1 VCACACCQVCSS
13 FIPWDELKPL
23 FWICLCWDPFVK
35 KRATPFSC
43 PFWHNY
49 SRTIERPAGFTLLAD
64 VLLPLYVL
72 EIDGHVLPLWM
83 NVNTAISPRRLLPWW
98 RGTQS
103 WCHHTLSAA
112 CSCFSFFFS
121 LLPLLSAFLF
131 CCHRFQSNYLP
142 SPFHKY
148 LLHTH
153 SYSSW
158 VTRMQR
164 FFLLIH
170 FILLPLHIA
179 LVLSL
184 AEESQVSYCS
194 PLWLYRIVLTNK
206 SKVKAHFA
214 QYILSF
220 SFSGAFM
227 CICRL
232 NYTTFTKL
240 DQFACTVSSN
250 FGTNGSQRIELL
262 EQFGAKCFVGC

>member
-1 VCACACCQVCSS
+1 MSLSEGARGAPCACTYVCVCCQVCSS

-23 FWICLCWDPFVK
+23 FWICVCVATPLWK

-49 SRTIERPAGFTLLAD
+49 SRTMECPAGFTPLAD

-83 NVNTAISPRRLLPWW
+83 NVNTAISPRCLLPWR

-112 CSCFSFFFS
+112 CGCFSFFFLP
-121 LLPLLSAFLF
+121 LLSLLSAFLF

-158 VTRMQR
+158 VTRMQHFFPSYSLYPPPPSTSLLFSHPLRNLR
-164 FFLLIH
+164 FL
-170 FILLPLHIA
+170 
-179 LVLSL
+179 
-184 AEESQVSYCS
+184 
-194 PLWLYRIVLTNK
+194 IVL
-206 SKVKAHFA
+206 
-214 QYILSF
+214 LSDVP
-220 SFSGAFM
+220 ALAWL
-227 CICRL
+227 CWQTCP
-232 NYTTFTKL
+232 Y
-240 DQFACTVSSN
+240 
-250 FGTNGSQRIELL
+250 
-262 EQFGAKCFVGC
+262 

>member
-1 VCACACCQVCSS
+1 MQCLEFICTPRAVFRKDYHNKVISGIVRLWCLFQKSARGAPCARNVCVCACCQVCSS

-23 FWICLCWDPFVK
+23 FWICLCCDPFVK

-49 SRTIERPAGFTLLAD
+49 SRTMERPAGFTLLAD

-83 NVNTAISPRRLLPWW
+83 NVNTAISPRCLLPWW

-112 CSCFSFFFS
+112 CSCFSFFSS

-131 CCHRFQSNYLP
+131 CCRRFQSNYLP

-164 FFLLIH
+164 FFPLIH

-194 PLWLYRIVLTNK
+194 PLWHPSFTE
-206 SKVKAHFA
+206 
-214 QYILSF
+214 LS
-220 SFSGAFM
+220 
-227 CICRL
+227 
-232 NYTTFTKL
+232 
-240 DQFACTVSSN
+240 
-250 FGTNGSQRIELL
+250 LL
-262 EQFGAKCFVGC
+262 ISPK